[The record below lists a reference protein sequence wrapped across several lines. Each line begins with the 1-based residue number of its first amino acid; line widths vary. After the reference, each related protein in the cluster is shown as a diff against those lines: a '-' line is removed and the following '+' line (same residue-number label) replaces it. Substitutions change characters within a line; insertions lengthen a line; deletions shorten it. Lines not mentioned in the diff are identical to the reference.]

1 MGNPIS
7 NKNDCTHDSDADE
20 LSSVLANATRL
31 ALGSVVELGAVVRD
45 AGAEDGEEG
54 STTRVECCVL
64 SLIDVLAKTSVDG
77 DPGSDDPAMIVD
89 SSDPFVE
96 VTDDSVD

>member
-1 MGNPIS
+1 MG
-7 NKNDCTHDSDADE
+7 THGRKEHTDDSDANE

-31 ALGSVVELGAVVRD
+31 ALGAVVGVGAVVRD
-45 AGAEDGEEG
+45 ADADKEERDEDP
-54 STTRVECCVL
+54 STLSKDVL

-89 SSDPFVE
+89 SSAPFVE

>member
-1 MGNPIS
+1 M
-7 NKNDCTHDSDADE
+7 
-20 LSSVLANATRL
+20 ANATRL
-31 ALGSVVELGAVVRD
+31 ALGAVVGD
-45 AGAEDGEEG
+45 GDVGEEG
-54 STTRVECCVL
+54 EKEEASTLEVGVL
-64 SLIDVLAKTSVDG
+64 SLSTRVLALIDAETSVDG

>member
-1 MGNPIS
+1 M
-7 NKNDCTHDSDADE
+7 
-20 LSSVLANATRL
+20 ANATRL
-31 ALGSVVELGAVVRD
+31 ALGAVVGVGAVARD

-54 STTRVECCVL
+54 STRREESCL
-64 SLIDVLAKTSVDG
+64 PLLIDAETSVDG

-96 VTDDSVD
+96 IIDDSVD